1 LGGGV
6 CHEWL
11 EKGDLGG
18 RRRAR
23 AVVSTLAGAGGLAMS
38 LYANHRQKAQA
49 PRRRP
54 ARKSDLARFAVG
66 PLASLE
72 TPTELKT
79 APEYMFRDRNGTA
92 VRFSTFEGKVVVV
105 NLWAMWCAPCRTEM
119 PTLAKLARSYQ
130 RNEDLIVL
138 PINVDASPDA
148 LADAKS
154 FIDVHEPLPLYSDI
168 KFQLPF
174 EFPGKGKMPQ
184 TIFLDRE
191 GRIRATFSGEAD
203 WNSPEAHALI
213 DALLAEGA
221 PAPGTTPAA

>member
-1 LGGGV
+1 MSGSRKAI
-6 CHEWL
+6 W
-11 EKGDLGG
+11 
-18 RRRAR
+18 
-23 AVVSTLAGAGGLAMS
+23 AVVGALVLISTLAGAGGLAMS
-38 LYANHRQKAQA
+38 LYANHARETQA
-49 PRRRP
+49 PKTT
-54 ARKSDLARFAVG
+54 AAESDLARFAVG

-138 PINVDASPDA
+138 PINVDASADA

-203 WNSPEAHALI
+203 WDSPQAHALI

-221 PAPGTTPAA
+221 PAPGTAPAA